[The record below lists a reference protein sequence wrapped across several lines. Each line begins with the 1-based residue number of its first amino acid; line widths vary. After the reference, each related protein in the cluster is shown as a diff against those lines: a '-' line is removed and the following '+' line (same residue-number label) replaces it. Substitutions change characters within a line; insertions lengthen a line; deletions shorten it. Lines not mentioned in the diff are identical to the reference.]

1 MTETAILSSLFN
13 YNNILLIICTLKISK
28 SDCLRLQFYER
39 ANTRKKS
46 YLQINKMKHIKTQNK
61 IKIKLED
68 IMDKRTLTKQLENN
82 K

>member
-1 MTETAILSSLFN
+1 
-13 YNNILLIICTLKISK
+13 
-28 SDCLRLQFYER
+28 
-39 ANTRKKS
+39 
-46 YLQINKMKHIKTQNK
+46 MKHIKTQNK